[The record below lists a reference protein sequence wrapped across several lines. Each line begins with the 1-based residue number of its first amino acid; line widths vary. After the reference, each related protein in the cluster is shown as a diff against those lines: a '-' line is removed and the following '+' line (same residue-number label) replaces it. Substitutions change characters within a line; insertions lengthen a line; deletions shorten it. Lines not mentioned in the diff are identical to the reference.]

1 MQAKSSV
8 VKRSVIID
16 NHKTSVSVEDLF
28 WGSLK
33 RIAAE
38 SEVTISELVGRIDK
52 DRVTGNL
59 SSALRT
65 FVLGYYR
72 RRCGDE
78 GLGFSN
84 QAAAMLGGRRTG
96 DLAAIPTV
104 NGPVRPL

>member
-1 MQAKSSV
+1 MDTKSPV
-8 VKRSVIID
+8 VKRSVIIN

-38 SEVTISELVGRIDK
+38 SEVTISELVGRID
-52 DRVTGNL
+52 RERGAGNL

-72 RRCGDE
+72 RRCGDDVACMAAR
-78 GLGFSN
+78 
-84 QAAAMLGGRRTG
+84 QA
-96 DLAAIPTV
+96 PTRGELYRAV
-104 NGPVRPL
+104 AEPLRPL